1 MSTKSGYDP
10 ANSAR
15 SGQQALAEAET
26 GGARLKARSTTAP
39 QLTSVD
45 IVADGKTAV
54 TRPSVPPVFRFLLA
68 LTGVRV

>member
-1 MSTKSGYDP
+1 MSTKTDSDA

-15 SGQQALAEAET
+15 FEQQAFAEAEV
-26 GGARLKARSTTAP
+26 GGDRLKGRPATAP
-39 QLTSVD
+39 QLSTVD
-45 IVADGKTAV
+45 IVAGGKTAV